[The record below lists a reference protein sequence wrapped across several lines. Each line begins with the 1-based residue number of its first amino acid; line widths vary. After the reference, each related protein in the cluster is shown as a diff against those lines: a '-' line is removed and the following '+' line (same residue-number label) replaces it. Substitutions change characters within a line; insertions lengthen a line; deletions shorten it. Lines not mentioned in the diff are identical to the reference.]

1 MVQCL
6 PDFQPRQQRG
16 ARVTPHTWSRR
27 SFLRAAVLGASVL
40 FGRPTVSEE
49 GPRVR
54 IVGAAPAVD

>member
-1 MVQCL
+1 M
-6 PDFQPRQQRG
+6 
-16 ARVTPHTWSRR
+16 TPHTWSRR